1 MAKSLP
7 PSRAGQK
14 REFWTALGTTGG
26 CFLLLEAAE
35 SDRHLRDDR
44 ENLAFPRKFSLKL
57 SIIMTTQV
65 TELGRILH
73 VSGPGPSFWP
83 YI

>member
-7 PSRAGQK
+7 PSKAGQK

-26 CFLLLEAAE
+26 LFLFLEAAE
-35 SDRHLRDDR
+35 SGRRLRDDR

-57 SIIMTTQV
+57 SINKTTL
-65 TELGRILH
+65 ELRFRAPPEH
-73 VSGPGPSFWP
+73 
-83 YI
+83 